1 MKILLVNKEEHMS
14 FVKTWYT
21 LEEAESKFGLTRSLI
36 LEWVEEGTVR
46 CEEEGKRVVMV
57 NGDDLE
63 LKIGEMETPR
73 KG

>member
-1 MKILLVNKEEHMS
+1 MKILQVNKEEPMS
-14 FVKTWYT
+14 YMKTWYT

-46 CEEEGKRVVMV
+46 CEEEEKKVVRV

-73 KG
+73 

>member
-1 MKILLVNKEEHMS
+1 LKILQVNKEEPMS
-14 FVKTWYT
+14 YMKTWYT

-46 CEEEGKRVVMV
+46 CEEEEKKVVRV

-73 KG
+73 